1 MQLSKSMNHQQLQL
15 ADLARL
21 VQGECVGQADLHLRG
36 LASLQ
41 HATSQDLAFVNADK
55 YLEQANQSQA
65 GALIVTAELKQQC
78 TSQQNFIVVA
88 NPYLA
93 FAILTH
99 VFEKKQSQRG
109 IESTAQIHPSAIIA
123 DDAYIGHYAVIGED
137 CVVGA
142 NTIIQAHTYLDDAVE
157 IGQDCFIDAHVTLTG
172 EAKIGNR
179 VRIHANTVI
188 GSEGFGFAPYQGK
201 WHRIAQLG
209 SVRIADDVR
218 IGSNCSIDRG
228 ALDDTILE
236 QGVIIDNLVQIAHN
250 VKIGANTAIAAKTA
264 VAGSVSIGKNCII
277 GGGTAISGHL
287 NIADNV
293 TLTGMSMVTNNISE
307 DGKYSSGIGLFENQ
321 KWKRTVV
328 RLRQLADVPLTQL
341 VKRLDHMQ
349 SQIESIES
357 TLKLRK

>member
-1 MQLSKSMNHQQLQL
+1 MNHQKLQL

-21 VQGECVGQADLHLRG
+21 VQGEYVGQADLCLRG
-36 LASLQ
+36 LASLEN
-41 HATSQDLAFVNADK
+41 ATSHDLAFVNADK
-55 YLEQANQSQA
+55 YLEQAAQSKA
-65 GALIVTAELKQQC
+65 GALIVTAELKEQL

-99 VFEKKQSQRG
+99 VFEKKHTIQG

-123 DDAYIGHYAVIGED
+123 DSAYIGHYAVIGEN
-137 CVVGA
+137 CVVGE
-142 NTIIQAHTYLDDAVE
+142 NTIIQSHVQIDDQVE
-157 IGQDCFIDAHVTLTG
+157 IGRDCFIDAHVTLTG
-172 EAKIGNR
+172 ATKIGNR

-250 VKIGANTAIAAKTA
+250 VKIGENTAIAAKCGI
-264 VAGSVSIGKNCII
+264 AGSTTIGKNCILA
-277 GGGTAISGHL
+277 GACGVAGHL
-287 NIADNV
+287 HITDNV
-293 TLTGMSMVTNNISE
+293 TLTGMSMVTNNITE
-307 DGKYSSGIGLFENQ
+307 EGTYSSGMGLLPNQ
-321 KWKRTVV
+321 QWKRTVV

-357 TLKLRK
+357 TFKLRK

>member
-1 MQLSKSMNHQQLQL
+1 MNHQQLPL
-15 ADLARL
+15 ADIARL
-21 VQGECVGQADLHLRG
+21 VQGECVGQSNLQLRG
-36 LASLQ
+36 LASLE
-41 HATSQDLAFVNADK
+41 HATSQDLAFVTADK
-55 YLEQANQSQA
+55 YLEQAAQSQA
-65 GALIVTAELKQQC
+65 GALIVTTELKAQL
-78 TSQQNFIVVA
+78 SSHQNFIVVA

-93 FAILTH
+93 FAMLTH
-99 VFEKKQSQRG
+99 VFEKKQTQRG
-109 IESTAQIHPSAIIA
+109 IESTAQIHPSAVIA
-123 DDAYIGHYAVIGED
+123 DDAYIGHYVVIGEN
-137 CVVGA
+137 CVVGS
-142 NTIIQAHTYLDDAVE
+142 NTIIQSHVQIDDHVE
-157 IGQDCFIDAHVTLTG
+157 IGKDCFIDAHVTLTG
-172 EAKIGNR
+172 TTKIGDR
-179 VRIHANTVI
+179 VRIHANSVI

-209 SVRIADDVR
+209 SVRLGHDVR

-236 QGVIIDNLVQIAHN
+236 DGVIIDNLVQVAHN

-264 VAGSVSIGKNCII
+264 IAGSTSIGKNCII

-307 DGKYSSGIGLFENQ
+307 AGKYSSGIGLFENQ

-328 RLRQLADVPLTQL
+328 RIRQLADVPLTQ
-341 VKRLDHMQ
+341 VIKRLDHMQ

-357 TLKLRK
+357 TFKLRK